1 MTTCY
6 ATLADAKQDNKS
18 GTTADD
24 LYLLRALRTVS
35 QRIDRQMGQQ
45 SRPYFAPFIET
56 RKLQLRP
63 TMVNSALGTLMLP
76 APLLTLTG
84 VSASGT
90 ALAVG
95 TDLLGYPDSATPP
108 FSALQLSADYAYDW
122 YTFCSD
128 TLRQPYVAITGA
140 WGYHGDYAH
149 AWQQV
154 DTLAAAM
161 SDTTTTTFT
170 AHTVDAAGSDGNTPT
185 FSAGMLVKVDD
196 ELMNVTT
203 TNNTTKV
210 VTVEARGANGSTAA
224 THLNGA
230 AIKVF
235 QVEPDIRQVVARQAA
250 FMNKKR
256 GAYEAAVITEVGMVT
271 YPADLLPELLGVLQN
286 YLYT

>member
-76 APLLTLTG
+76 APLLAVTG
-84 VSASGT
+84 VSVSGT
-90 ALAVG
+90 ALTVG
-95 TDLLGYPDSATPP
+95 TDVLGYPDSAVPP
-108 FSALQLSADYAYDW
+108 FEALQLSAAYAYDW
-122 YTFCSD
+122 YYYCSD
-128 TLRQPYVAITGA
+128 TLRQPYVSITGE

-161 SDTTTTTFT
+161 SDATTTTLTV
-170 AHTVDAAGSDGNTPT
+170 HTVDAAGTDGNTPT
-185 FSAGMLVKVDD
+185 FSPGQLIKIDD
-196 ELMNVTT
+196 ELLNVSAV
-203 TNNTTKV
+203 NNTTKV
-210 VTVEARGANGSTAA
+210 LTVEARGANGSTAA

-230 AIKVF
+230 AIKVW
-235 QVEPDIRQVVARQAA
+235 QAEPDIRQVVARQAA

-271 YPADLLPELLGVLQN
+271 YPADLLPELLGVLQG
-286 YLYT
+286 YLYG